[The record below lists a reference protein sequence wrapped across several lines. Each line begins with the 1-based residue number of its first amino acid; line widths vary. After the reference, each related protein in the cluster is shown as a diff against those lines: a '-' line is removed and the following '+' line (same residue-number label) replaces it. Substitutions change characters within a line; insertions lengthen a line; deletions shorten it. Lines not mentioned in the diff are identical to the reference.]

1 MDLIERWIQTM
12 NGGAR
17 YDNDMF
23 LFRMA
28 KVFEFNGMVVECNHE
43 RPTWRGYLV
52 EKFLPTSDDE
62 TAKTW
67 TKG

>member
-1 MDLIERWIQTM
+1 MPDRVK
-12 NGGAR
+12 
-17 YDNDMF
+17 YDNDKF

-43 RPTWRGYLV
+43 KPTWRGYLV
-52 EKFLPTSDDE
+52 EKSLSTADDE